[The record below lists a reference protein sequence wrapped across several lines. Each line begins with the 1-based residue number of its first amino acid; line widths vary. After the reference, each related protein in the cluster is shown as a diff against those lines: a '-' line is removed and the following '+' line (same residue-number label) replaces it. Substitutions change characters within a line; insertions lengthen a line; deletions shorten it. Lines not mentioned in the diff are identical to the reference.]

1 MEFIFLITGILA
13 GLAMAYFY
21 FKNKLS
27 AEKATIVE
35 NTNALQQ
42 ENVKLS
48 ERLSFLSAETEKV
61 QDELSEERKKLNLA
75 NDRLARAEETFK
87 FMNEKLGSQKESMEQ
102 LQEKF
107 SIQFENLANKI
118 LDDKSKKFTDQNK
131 EQLDQILTPLRDRIK
146 DFEAKVEKTY
156 KAESDERI
164 TLKAEI
170 KNLVELNKQIS
181 TEANNLAR
189 AMKGDNKIQGNWG
202 EIMLEKILERS
213 GLIKDQEYKTQ
224 VNSQN
229 ETGKRILPDVVIY
242 LPDDKHII
250 IDSKVSLVAYE
261 AYVNANSEEN
271 SSLFI
276 KNHIDSIKSHIRN
289 LSEKN
294 YQDSTNFN
302 SPDFVLLF
310 IPIESSF
317 GVAIQAD
324 QELFNFAWERKVVMV
339 SPSTLLATL
348 RTIASV
354 WKQER
359 QNKNALEIARQGGAL
374 YNKFVS
380 FLEDLDKIDK
390 GIKATAI
397 AYDNA
402 KKKLEGHG
410 SLISR
415 AENIRKLGAKATKLI
430 PETFLTPDDA
440 EIFPD

>member
-1 MEFIFLITGILA
+1 MELIFLIIGLIAGIVS
-13 GLAMAYFY
+13 AYLY
-21 FKNKLS
+21 FINRLTAQK
-27 AEKATIVE
+27 
-35 NTNALQQ
+35 TNNSEGMFDLQQ
-42 ENVKLS
+42 ENVKLI
-48 ERLSFLSAETEKV
+48 ERLSILANDAEKSKNEI
-61 QDELSEERKKLNLA
+61 SEEREKMGIA
-75 NDRLARAEETFK
+75 NQRLARAEEAFK
-87 FMNEKLGSQKESMEQ
+87 NMNEKLGTQKAEMEQ

-107 SIQFENLANKI
+107 STQFENIANKI
-118 LDDKSKKFTDQNK
+118 LDEKSKKFTDQNK
-131 EQLDQILTPLRDRIK
+131 VNIDQIITPLRERIK
-146 DFEAKVEKTY
+146 DFEEKVDKAYKT
-156 KAESDERI
+156 ESDERI

-181 TEANNLAR
+181 LEANNLAR
-189 AMKGDNKIQGNWG
+189 AMKGDNKFQGNWG
-202 EIMLEKILERS
+202 EIILEKILERS

-224 VNSQN
+224 VNSSD
-229 ETGKRILPDVVIY
+229 EMGKRILPDVVIY
-242 LPDDKHII
+242 LPDEKHII

-261 AYVNANSEEN
+261 AYVNSSSEEN
-271 SSLFI
+271 SIVFI
-276 KNHIDSIKSHIRN
+276 KNHIESIKSHIRN

-294 YQDSTNFN
+294 YQNSTSFN

-310 IPIESSF
+310 VPIESSF

-324 QELFNFAWERKVVMV
+324 QELFNYAWERKVVIV

-374 YNKFVS
+374 FNKFVS
-380 FLEDLDKIDK
+380 FLEDLEKIDK
-390 GIKATAI
+390 GIKATAT

-415 AENIRKLGAKATKLI
+415 AENIRKLGAKATKTI
-430 PETFLTPDDA
+430 PETFLTADDT
-440 EIFPD
+440 ELVQE

>member
-1 MEFIFLITGILA
+1 M
-13 GLAMAYFY
+13 
-21 FKNKLS
+21 
-27 AEKATIVE
+27 
-35 NTNALQQ
+35 
-42 ENVKLS
+42 
-48 ERLSFLSAETEKV
+48 
-61 QDELSEERKKLNLA
+61 
-75 NDRLARAEETFK
+75 ND
-87 FMNEKLGSQKESMEQ
+87 KLGTQKAEVEQ

-107 SIQFENLANKI
+107 NTQFENIANKI
-118 LDDKSKKFTDQNK
+118 LEEKSKKFTDQNK
-131 EQLDQILTPLRDRIK
+131 VNLDQIITPLRERIK
-146 DFEAKVEKTY
+146 DFEEKVDKTY

-170 KNLVELNKQIS
+170 KNLVDLNKQIS
-181 TEANNLAR
+181 QEANNLAR
-189 AMKGDNKIQGNWG
+189 AMKGDNKFQGNWG
-202 EIMLEKILERS
+202 EIILEKILERS

-224 VNSQN
+224 VNSSD
-229 ETGKRILPDVVIY
+229 EEGKRILPDVVIY
-242 LPDDKHII
+242 LPDEKHII

-261 AYVNANSEEN
+261 SYVNSTTEEN
-271 SSLFI
+271 SLISI
-276 KNHIDSIKSHIRN
+276 KNHIESIKSHIRN

-294 YQDSTNFN
+294 YQNSSSFN

-310 IPIESSF
+310 VPIESSF

-324 QELFNFAWERKVVMV
+324 QELFNYAWERKVVIV

-374 YNKFVS
+374 FNKFVS
-380 FLEDLDKIDK
+380 FLEDLEKIDK

-415 AENIRKLGAKATKLI
+415 AENIRKLGAKATKAI
-430 PETFLTPDDA
+430 PETFLTTDDT
-440 EIFPD
+440 EIALD